1 MELRRAGHAHRRRGP
16 DAVAASPGRGCP
28 RQRGVCRLS
37 GTLVAPP
44 LRNLTSADRARV
56 EEITRAVR
64 RFREDEIPV
73 ALEVFDAAVH
83 SDPDDS
89 YHVLGA
95 ELDGRLVGWI
105 CWGPTPCTLGTY
117 DLYWMAVE
125 PGLQGSGIGTALLE
139 EMERRLAGR
148 ARLIVI
154 ETAGRQDYAATRAFY
169 QARGYRPAATIPDFY
184 SPGDDQVVFVKIVSG
199 TRARPEQREGTS
211 VSGKRE

>member
-1 MELRRAGHAHRRRGP
+1 
-16 DAVAASPGRGCP
+16 
-28 RQRGVCRLS
+28 LS

-83 SDPDDS
+83 SDPDGS

-117 DLYWMAVE
+117 DLYWMAVD
-125 PGLQGSGIGTALLE
+125 PAVQGSGVGTALLT
-139 EMERRLAGR
+139 EMERRLSGL
-148 ARLIVI
+148 ARLIVV
-154 ETAGRQDYAATRAFY
+154 ETAGRPDYAATRAFY
-169 QARGYRPAATIPDFY
+169 QARGYAAVSTIPDFY
-184 SPGDDQVVFVKIVSG
+184 APGDDQVVFVKKVRG
-199 TRARPEQREGTS
+199 ER
-211 VSGKRE
+211 